1 MFLLFLLLQS
11 KRGIKM
17 KKLIFVLVLLLIS
30 MMGLTGCGDDG
41 DDGDSYLELDWV
53 SAPISYWDDNPG
65 IPFGFSRGVYYL
77 TGAGTY
83 NFDYVAWDGSG
94 YIGTYTITVDEGE
107 DGGVFWFADGDDGD
121 DWYFTMWLLSSG
133 PVIYTDSYMLEEETE
148 RVLNAG
154 LDESD
159 NTDTLSKSE
168 MLDEAEIDSIDS
180 DVIVI
185 EKQQGRY
192 TMTIEYQKIP

>member
-1 MFLLFLLLQS
+1 
-11 KRGIKM
+11 M

-30 MMGLTGCGDDG
+30 TMGLTGCGDDG
-41 DDGDSYLELDWV
+41 DDGNSYTAIDWV
-53 SAPISYWDDNPG
+53 ATPQSYWDDNSG
-65 IPFGFSRGVYYL
+65 IPNTFYQGVYYL
-77 TGAGTY
+77 TQAGTY
-83 NFDYVAWDGSG
+83 NFDYEAWDGSIW
-94 YIGTYTITVDEGE
+94 IGTYTITVDEGGS
-107 DGGVFWFADGDDGD
+107 GGFHFFDDGDDGD
-121 DWYFTMWLLSSG
+121 DWYFTIWLYDSG
-133 PVIYTDSYMLEEETE
+133 PVIYADSLTLEEETE
-148 RVLNAG
+148 KVLNAG

-192 TMTIEYQKIP
+192 TMTIEYQEIP

>member
-1 MFLLFLLLQS
+1 
-11 KRGIKM
+11 M
-17 KKLIFVLVLLLIS
+17 KKLIFVFVLLLIS

-41 DDGDSYLELDWV
+41 DDGNSYVAIDWV
-53 SAPISYWDDNPG
+53 YAPISYWDDNPG
-65 IPFGFSRGVYYL
+65 IPSVFYRGEYYL
-77 TGAGTY
+77 TQAGIY

-107 DGGVFWFADGDDGD
+107 DGSLFSDGDDGD
-121 DWYFTMWLLSSG
+121 DLYFTIWLLSSG
-133 PVIYTDSYMLEEETE
+133 PVLNRASLMLGEETE
-148 RVLNAG
+148 KVLNAG

-159 NTDTLSKSE
+159 NTDTLSRSE
-168 MLDEAEIDSIDS
+168 MLDDAEIDSVDS

-192 TMTIEYQKIP
+192 TMTLEYQEIP

>member
-1 MFLLFLLLQS
+1 
-11 KRGIKM
+11 M

-41 DDGDSYLELDWV
+41 DDGNSYTAIDWV
-53 SAPISYWDDNPG
+53 YAPISYWDDNPG
-65 IPFGFSRGVYYL
+65 IPYGFNRGEYYL
-77 TGAGTY
+77 TQAGTY
-83 NFDYVAWDGSG
+83 NFEYIAWDGSG
-94 YIGTYTITVDEGE
+94 YIGTYTITIDEGE
-107 DGGVFWFADGDDGD
+107 DGNLFFDGDDGE
-121 DWYFTMWLLSSG
+121 DWYFTFWLYSWG
-133 PVIYTDSYMLEEETE
+133 PIINTNSLMLEEETE
-148 RVLNAG
+148 KGLNAG

-168 MLDEAEIDSIDS
+168 MLDEAEINSIDS

-192 TMTIEYQKIP
+192 TMTIEYQEIP